1 MRILVA
7 DDENEIRNVLKI
19 LLESASHEVVLAGDG
34 ERAVQVIRD
43 DKRIDLV
50 VMDIM
55 MPRMSGISAAEKIRE
70 ISAVPILF
78 LTAKS
83 LVKDKEAAY
92 ASGGDD
98 YIVKPFSSREL
109 LMKVDALT
117 RRYNSYSTKAKD
129 TGIIELYNGVS
140 IDTALHLV
148 KKGEGEIE
156 MRDKEYEVLLYLAK
170 NRGRTVG
177 IAELYQGAWGEAPM
191 PNSGNTITVH
201 VLSLRRKLEDDPQS
215 PRLIRTVWGKGYQI
229 D

>member
-148 KKGEGEIE
+148 KKGECEIE